1 MPPLALLAPLGG
13 AVVVY
18 LFLRWVVWAPRVGAS
33 AATVSQHALWVGIIG
48 WMASSLQGAVRA
60 GQIPGNPVLGSAP
73 SAAPD
78 LLQALGW
85 PVLAALAVHAIGQL
99 SYPAPK
105 QARRHAELAVR
116 RIRDFLPRGLAW
128 TTAGVFVVSLL
139 FIVQISALPGFDPVL
154 PEPQPTPAVGG
165 PVNGGPVYGGP
176 VNGGHAG
183 RIPGAELA
191 AWLGGALLVLAAGTW
206 LVLWLIA
213 RRRHL
218 ETLDGA
224 DNRALRTI
232 AMNRLLRTVSTIAAG
247 LAAVAGNF
255 ALATPPGLR
264 PDGPGLP
271 IAGLNLPVLFNFIVL
286 LAMLCWPAGEL
297 PSLAAAK
304 AAERGTPLSHDPTAH
319 PAARLSAS
327 IGVGLGVVAAVSLL
341 GGLFLI
347 RALTVAGA
355 WGLPGM
361 LAFVAVLLLLAIAAG
376 ELVIRANYGRA
387 DSPREWPVQP
397 VSRGLLST
405 AIVAAFLLASV
416 LVITSG
422 GQNALH
428 EAPVWPAVALV
439 TAAVLAAGGAAL
451 LAARFRRGVPEAG
464 GGHGLD
470 GALRAIS
477 VYRIVRTLAAYCLFQ
492 AGLVLMTT
500 SHALPPLFRDPRS
513 FVPEDAPAAIAAGA
527 VLAAVAVA
535 IAVTPV
541 RRFFRDLPSPADNRT
556 EDASR

>member
-1 MPPLALLAPLGG
+1 MSFELPPLALLAPLGG

-60 GQIPGNPVLGSAP
+60 GQIPANPNLASGS
-73 SAAPD
+73 STAAD
-78 LLQALGW
+78 LVQLLGW

-116 RIRDFLPRGLAW
+116 RIRDFLPRKLAW
-128 TTAGVFVVSLL
+128 TTAGILVVSLL
-139 FIVQISALPGFDPVL
+139 FMVQISALPGFDPVL
-154 PEPQPTPAVGG
+154 PEPQPTPATGG
-165 PVNGGPVYGGP
+165 PLTGGPANGGRD
-176 VNGGHAG
+176 G
-183 RIPGAELA
+183 RIPGAVLA

-218 ETLDGA
+218 ETLDGE

-255 ALATPPGLR
+255 ALATPPGVL

-271 IAGLNLPVLFNFIVL
+271 LAGLNVPVLVNLVVL
-286 LAMLCWPAGEL
+286 LAMWWWHAGDL

-304 AAERGTPLSHDPTAH
+304 AAERGTPLSHDPAAH

-327 IGVGLGVVAAVSLL
+327 IGVGLGVVAGMPLL
-341 GGLFLI
+341 AGLFFI
-347 RALTVAGA
+347 PALAAAGA

-361 LAFVAVLLLLAIAAG
+361 VAFVAALLLLAIAAG
-376 ELVIRANYGRA
+376 ELVIRANYGKA
-387 DSPREWPVQP
+387 DAPVEWPAQP
-397 VSRGLLST
+397 VSRGLLAT
-405 AIVAAFLLASV
+405 AIVAAFLLVSV
-416 LVITSG
+416 LVITAV
-422 GQNALH
+422 GQNALYQ
-428 EAPVWPAVALV
+428 APVWPAVAGV
-439 TAAVLAAGGAAL
+439 TAVVLAAGGVAL
-451 LAARFRRGVPEAG
+451 LAARFRRGVPDAG

-477 VYRIVRTLAAYCLFQ
+477 MYRIVRTLAAYCLFQ

-535 IAVTPV
+535 IAITPV
-541 RRFFRDLPSPADNRT
+541 RRLLRDLPAPAGSRS
-556 EDASR
+556 EEASR